1 MARPTTHRANAKR
14 RSLIVISLILV
25 LVGCASFLV
34 QLLGNHPERAWQA
47 YLINFLLWSSIAQ
60 GGLLFSAVMHIT
72 NAKWSHPL
80 RGLAESFAAFFPVSL
95 LLFLLLFLGSDYIFP
110 WVHQDFHGEK
120 AWLNLP
126 FLFARDLLALLV
138 LYGLGLA
145 YLYYALRLRRE
156 EFQTH
161 GRVPSLLLKRWSQ
174 NQKDADWCRSKTSL
188 FSVLYIVA
196 YALVLSLIAFD
207 LVMSM
212 EPPWFSTL
220 FGPYHFVKA
229 FYLGLGALIILA
241 SLFYLNQGEKS
252 GLYPLHFHDLGK
264 LFFAFCLLWADF
276 FYCQLLVIWY
286 GNISEEM
293 SYIIQ
298 RTMVQPWNT
307 LAWTVFLLCFV
318 IPFLLLLNRKIKT
331 KPIIMI
337 VLCSVVLLGI
347 WLEHLLLVGP
357 ALNHQVTSLPIGL
370 GDGFISIGF
379 LGLMV
384 IALTGYL
391 TLFPQTALAVEAEV
405 RQ

>member
-1 MARPTTHRANAKR
+1 MARPTTYSAVAKR
-14 RSLIVISLILV
+14 RSLIIVSLILV

-34 QLLGNHPERAWQA
+34 QLLGSHPERAWQA
-47 YLINFLLWSSIAQ
+47 YLINFLFWSAVAQ

-72 NAKWSHPL
+72 NARWSQPL
-80 RGLAESFAAFFPVSL
+80 QSLAESFAAFFPVSL

-110 WVHQDFHGEK
+110 WVGQDFHGEK

-126 FLFARDLLALLV
+126 FLFTRDLLALSV
-138 LYGLGLA
+138 LYALGLA

-156 EFQTH
+156 QFRPQ
-161 GRVPSLLLKRWSQ
+161 GRIRSLLLKRWSQ
-174 NQKDADWCRSKTSL
+174 NGKDAEWCRSKMSL

-220 FGPYHFVKA
+220 FGPYHFVMA
-229 FYLGLGALIILA
+229 FYVGLGALIILA
-241 SLFYLNQGEKS
+241 SFFHLNQGEKS
-252 GLYPLHFHDLGK
+252 GLSPSHFHDLGK

-286 GNISEEM
+286 GNISEET

-298 RTMVQPWNT
+298 RTMVQPWKT
-307 LAWTVFLLCFV
+307 LAWTVFLLCFILPFV
-318 IPFLLLLNRKIKT
+318 ILLNKKIKT
-331 KPIIMI
+331 KPVFMA
-337 VLCSVVLLGI
+337 VLSSMVLVGV

-357 ALNHQVTSLPIGL
+357 AMNHEATVLPLGF
-370 GDGFISIGF
+370 GDGIISLGF

-384 IALTGYL
+384 IAVSGFLE
-391 TLFPQTALAVEAEV
+391 LFPQPVPAKDAEGG
-405 RQ
+405 R